1 MSTEAKIIAE
11 IEALKAHDLDTQDLY
26 REVCTILFFRYGITP
41 TANKLYQYVRKGSM
55 SAPAEALAKFWSDL
69 REKSRVRIEHPD
81 LPEGLKTAAGEL
93 VASLWSLAQAGA
105 QDGLVVFRQEAQ
117 GKVTESLQA
126 VAAADQARVAAE
138 AESNQTRKALRAANE
153 RVLDLERDLAGERAR
168 TESLEQQIGSAR
180 HQQTALEIALG
191 DARKD
196 YTAELEKARQEIRRT
211 EERLEASEKRA
222 LLEIDHERQM
232 TAKSQRELLQ
242 LRNSTLENDA
252 QLRTELATSKSEL
265 ANVRQMLGVAEGRL
279 EELRGGNEKQ
289 LKELAALRLTI
300 GNQET
305 QLALLQREV
314 ELAQSVSKQ
323 LQESRTSKSE
333 TLKAPRRNRKTLVI

>member
-1 MSTEAKIIAE
+1 MSTEAKIITE
-11 IEALKAHDLDTQDLY
+11 IEALKAHDLGTQDLY

-41 TANKLYQYVRKGSM
+41 TANKLYQFVRKGSM

-93 VASLWSLAQAGA
+93 VASLWSQAQTSA

-117 GKVTESLQA
+117 EKVSESLKA
-126 VAAADQARVAAE
+126 VATADQARVAAE
-138 AESNQTRKALRAANE
+138 AESNQSREALRAANE
-153 RVLDLERDLAGERAR
+153 RILELERNLAGERAR
-168 TESLEQQIGSAR
+168 TESLELQIESAR
-180 HQQTALEIALG
+180 HQQTTLEVALA

-196 YTAELEKARQEIRRT
+196 YSSELEKYRQELRRT

-232 TAKSQRELLQ
+232 TVKAQRELLQ
-242 LRNSTLENDA
+242 LRNSSLENEV
-252 QLRTELATSKSEL
+252 QLRNELASSKAEL
-265 ANVRQMLGVAEGRL
+265 ANVKQVLGVAEGKQD
-279 EELRGGNEKQ
+279 ELRAGNEKH
-289 LKELAALRLTI
+289 LEELAALRLTL
-300 GNQET
+300 GQQET

-314 ELAQSVSKQ
+314 ELAQSAAKQ
-323 LQESRTSKSE
+323 LQENIASKP
-333 TLKAPRRNRKTLVI
+333 TMPKAPRRNRKI